1 MVIYF
6 PRVAPEGL
14 PECREFHWSCR
25 GYRQNK
31 KGKQT
36 WGNPETCQL
45 ESSLEISGISK
56 KVHSSK
62 ICSVLIIQVIS
73 LSLGSKL
80 FPSIHTFYSYTF

>member
-1 MVIYF
+1 MVIYL
-6 PRVAPEGL
+6 PHVAPEGL
-14 PECREFHWSCR
+14 PEYREFHWFCR

-45 ESSLEISGISK
+45 ESLLEISDISI

-62 ICSVLIIQVIS
+62 SFCVLNI
-73 LSLGSKL
+73 
-80 FPSIHTFYSYTF
+80 